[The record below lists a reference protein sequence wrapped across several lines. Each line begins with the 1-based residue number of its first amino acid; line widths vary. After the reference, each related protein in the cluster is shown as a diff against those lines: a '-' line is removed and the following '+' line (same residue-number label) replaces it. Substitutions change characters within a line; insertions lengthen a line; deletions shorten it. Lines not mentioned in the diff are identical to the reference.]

1 MVEIGLKLE
10 RLRQVLTKTTKGM
23 TVHSPLPTYIYVFK
37 NERSFGPYKL
47 DDEGRPTRVAGYFV
61 GASDANYVAVDA
73 AAAESSFSVIYHEYL
88 HYFMNNNLPNLPQ
101 WLDEN
106 EAELVIAGGMGRR
119 AQGLFAQ
126 AGIRVV
132 VGAPSAEPRRIA
144 EDYLAGRLQTG
155 ENICDH

>member
-1 MVEIGLKLE
+1 MKIAMPLFEGKLSAHFGHCTDFALVSVNE
-10 RLRQVLTKTTKGM
+10 SEKRVGEVQVLQA
-23 TVHSPLPTYIYVFK
+23 PTHAPGV
-37 NERSFGPYKL
+37 
-47 DDEGRPTRVAGYFV
+47 
-61 GASDANYVAVDA
+61 
-73 AAAESSFSVIYHEYL
+73 
-88 HYFMNNNLPNLPQ
+88 LPQ
-101 WLDEN
+101 WLVEN

-132 VGAPSAEPRRIA
+132 VGAPSADPRRIA